1 MSTNSSA
8 ASDDLE
14 KGSLATVKEV
24 EEEEEEKAIVLDPWK
39 AKLVG
44 LVMDALFGAYVLV
57 FGGMMG
63 YAIKYSTDWMQVLR
77 CFMIILPFMLW
88 NLCLIP
94 QLKKLAVKVLAKKK
108 PSAGSGNDDDLSTKL
123 LASEK

>member
-39 AKLVG
+39 AKFVG
-44 LVMDALFGAYVLV
+44 FVMDALFGAYVLV